1 MKKLTTFLISTF
13 FAFSL
18 AACGDSQEA
27 QFRKD
32 YENFA
37 KWQQAADAKINEVV
51 AELQQK
57 AAEAQQNPSV
67 EQGIDVFGNFQNL
80 VKEQQSQLESLAI
93 KDPEVK
99 NLAEKVKQSQTLT
112 VEFFDFMINNAGK
125 AQNDQQKLNELMA
138 TMQEK
143 MNTVQAL
150 QAEVQQLAT
159 ALDQKYRKK

>member
-1 MKKLTTFLISTF
+1 MKKLTTLLFSTF

-37 KWQQAADAKINEVV
+37 KWQQAADAKINAAV

-57 AAEAQQNPSV
+57 AAKVQQNPSV

-80 VKEQQSQLESLAI
+80 IKEQQSQLEGLAI

-99 NLAEKVKQSQTLT
+99 NLAEKVKQAQTLS
-112 VEFFDFMINNAGK
+112 VDFFDFMINASGTAK
-125 AQNDQQKLNELMA
+125 NDPQKLNEGMA
-138 TMQEK
+138 TVQEK
-143 MNTVQAL
+143 LKAVQAL

-159 ALDQKYRKK
+159 TLDQKYRKK

>member
-1 MKKLTTFLISTF
+1 MKKLTTFILSVF

-32 YENFA
+32 YESFA
-37 KWQQAADAKINEVV
+37 KWQQAADAKINAAV

-57 AAEAQQNPSV
+57 AAEAQQNPSA

-80 VKEQQSQLESLAI
+80 IKEQQAQLEGLSL

-99 NLAEKVKQSQTLT
+99 NLAEKIKQVQALSYEAFALT
-112 VEFFDFMINNAGK
+112 IQHQGK
-125 AQNDQQKLNELMA
+125 LEQGSEKFNQVMA
-138 TMQEK
+138 EMQEK
-143 MNTVQAL
+143 VQKLQAL

>member
-1 MKKLTTFLISTF
+1 MKKLTTFLLSTF

-37 KWQQAADAKINEVV
+37 KWQQAADAKINAAV

-57 AAEAQQNPSV
+57 AAEAQQNPSA

-80 VKEQQSQLESLAI
+80 IKEQQAQLEGLSL

-99 NLAEKVKQSQTLT
+99 NLAEKIKQVQALSYEAFALT
-112 VEFFDFMINNAGK
+112 IQHQGK
-125 AQNDQQKLNELMA
+125 LEQGSEKFNQVMA
-138 TMQEK
+138 EMQEK
-143 MNTVQAL
+143 VQKLQAL